1 MLTNNK
7 LRTLLIALAATSL
20 MACQSGPT
28 EAEKEA
34 EANRMAEQ
42 AQAEARQQEQA
53 RAEAER
59 VRVEAAKAEQM
70 KRAQEVAE
78 EMKNELVN
86 QNTIYFDFDRST
98 IKSDFVS
105 VLRKH
110 AEYLLKNPNQV
121 VVVEGHADQR
131 GTPEYNI
138 ALGERRGKSVETF
151 LLNEGVSPSQVS
163 VVSFGEEKPAV
174 MGASEYAMAQNR
186 RAVVV
191 YQ

>member
-7 LRTLLIALAATSL
+7 LKTLLIALAATSL
-20 MACQSGPT
+20 MACESGPS
-28 EAEKEA
+28 EAEKQA
-34 EANRMAEQ
+34 EANRAAEQ
-42 AQAEARQQEQA
+42 SQAEARAQA
-53 RAEAER
+53 QEAER

-70 KRAQEVAE
+70 KRAQAVAE
-78 EMKNELVN
+78 EMKSDLVN

-98 IKSDFVS
+98 IKADFIS

-110 AEYLLKNPNQV
+110 AEYLVQNPDQSV
-121 VVVEGHADQR
+121 VIEGHADQR

-138 ALGERRGKSVETF
+138 ALGERRGKAVETF
-151 LLNEGVSPSQVS
+151 FLNEGVSSSQLS

-186 RAVVV
+186 RAIVV

>member
-7 LRTLLIALAATSL
+7 FRTLLIALAATSL
-20 MACQSGPT
+20 MACQSGPSDSEL
-28 EAEKEA
+28 EAEK
-34 EANRMAEQ
+34 N
-42 AQAEARQQEQA
+42 AQAEAAQEQAQQEQA

-59 VRVEAAKAEQM
+59 VRVESAKAEQM
-70 KRAQEVAE
+70 QRAQEMAE

-86 QNTIYFDFDRST
+86 QNVIYFDFDRST
-98 IKSDFVS
+98 IKSDFAS

-110 AEYLLKNPNQV
+110 AEYLVKNPSQV
-121 VVVEGHADQR
+121 VVIEGHADQR

-138 ALGERRGKSVETF
+138 ALGERRGKAVENFF
-151 LLNEGVSPSQVS
+151 LTEGVSASQLS